1 MKADPS
7 FRFKYVLFDFDGT
20 LADSTSVSIEVY
32 NELASENGFLPIND
46 SNYHYLRSLPIREMI
61 RELKVPVFKIPELLI
76 AGRKRSLSRIDS
88 IQPFHEVFEAARR
101 LKETKAPVGI
111 FSTNSQ
117 EMIQSFLKKH
127 GYTDLFTPIVA
138 GGGFL
143 GKRRKLL
150 KFLKQTGLRPEE
162 TLYVGD
168 EVRDIDSV
176 HSVGMQ
182 MAAVTWGVN
191 EASVLN
197 SRNPAFLINEP
208 AKLAEILCG
217 ESGNI

>member
-32 NELASENGFLPIND
+32 NELAAENGFLPIND
-46 SNYHYLRSLPIREMI
+46 SNYDFLRTLPIREMI
-61 RELKVPVFKIPELLI
+61 RELKVPVFKIPELLVS
-76 AGRKRSLSRIDS
+76 GRKRSLKRIDS
-88 IQPFHEVFEAARR
+88 IQPFHEVFDAARR
-101 LKETKAPVGI
+101 LKEFEIPVGI

-117 EMIQSFLKKH
+117 EMIQAFLKKH
-127 GYTDLFTPIVA
+127 GYEGLFTPIVA

-150 KFLKQTGLRPEE
+150 RFLKQTGLRPEE

-176 HSVGMQ
+176 HSAGMH

-191 EASVLN
+191 DASALN
-197 SRNPAFLINEP
+197 SRNPAFLISEP
-208 AKLAEILCG
+208 GKLAEILCG
-217 ESGNI
+217 KS